1 VKFIIRSGKVKGE
14 GQYWGHGD
22 PADYWRPATRAQL
35 ANPVRFD
42 TIEDAQD
49 VFEEALV
56 TDLHEYGVPPSGLRI
71 VRLLSHAESKAKA
84 VRRAIAT
91 AVADPSS
98 VGDALV
104 EWKVRQV
111 CNLAKVPEVDA
122 DGAPLSTVRRLLHLM
137 NNMDQQYRR
146 WKAINALFE
155 LAEKAPNFA
164 TDSATWSGAQYE
176 VTVQRLDG
184 KRPIDMIE
192 ELKAELEKVTAERQN
207 YALALC
213 EEIVVDAEKG
223 IEGPMERWVIEG
235 MRRGIEARRS

>member
-1 VKFIIRSGKVKGE
+1 MSFIIRAGKTKREGMYLVNSGSTGRYPGGAWQNARTHV
-14 GQYWGHGD
+14 
-22 PADYWRPATRAQL
+22 WRFGTYAEA
-35 ANPVRFD
+35 
-42 TIEDAQD
+42 
-49 VFEEALV
+49 EEAERGLV
-56 TDLHEYGVPPSGLRI
+56 TGAATRI
-71 VRLLSHAESKAKA
+71 VRLLSPEESKAKA
-84 VRRAIAT
+84 VRVALAT

-104 EWKVRQV
+104 EWKVRQI

-164 TDSATWSGAQYE
+164 TDSATWSGQRYE
-176 VTVQRLDG
+176 VTVQRLEG

-192 ELKAELEKVTAERQN
+192 ELKAERERLLVTVVALLEDENTIGAGHL
-207 YALALC
+207 LAA
-213 EEIVVDAEKG
+213 VRAA
-223 IEGPMERWVIEG
+223 MEP
-235 MRRGIEARRS
+235 S